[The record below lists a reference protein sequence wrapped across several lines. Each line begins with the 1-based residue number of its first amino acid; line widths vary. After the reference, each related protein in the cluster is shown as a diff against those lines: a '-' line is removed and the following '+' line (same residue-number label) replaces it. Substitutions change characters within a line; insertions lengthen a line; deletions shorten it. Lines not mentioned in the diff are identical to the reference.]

1 MTRLTDTIYLLYSHQ
16 DIDTARMTR
25 VITERRKA
33 SWLNTLAGLAK
44 THGCSQFPKS
54 VKGDDAKELARQ
66 SKADAES
73 ITRTY
78 NRELRNQIE
87 RIYKANPRSNRNAY
101 YRQLE
106 AWAKK
111 RDAHKSLTIA
121 LNTDST
127 ARQFAQRRFY
137 DENGRPDDKYVFT
150 GPPPTCI
157 KCVRLFAAGAVDKSF
172 VRRNEAPVHVNCPHT
187 WRNLSI
193 RKIPCETIWLG

>member
-1 MTRLTDTIYLLYSHQ
+1 MTRLTDTIFLLYSHQ

-54 VKGDDAKELARQ
+54 VKGPDARELERQ

-111 RDAHKSLTIA
+111 RDAHKSLTIG
-121 LNTDST
+121 LHTDST
-127 ARQFAQRRFY
+127 ARQFAQTRFY
-137 DENGRPDDKYVFT
+137 QMNPALARSFVAAGGT
-150 GPPPTCI
+150 ATCKI
-157 KCVRLFAAGAVDKSF
+157 CVRIFAAGVVDFAYTQVHPLPAHVQCPHFYKAI
-172 VRRNEAPVHVNCPHT
+172 APVKA
-187 WRNLSI
+187 S
-193 RKIPCETIWLG
+193 CEALWLG